1 MVAVFRKVQNGTHRD
16 QSLVL
21 TGSSVFSQAQHVE
34 HTSNNDWAELVS
46 KIMPTTPADS
56 TKQWN
61 VH

>member
-1 MVAVFRKVQNGTHRD
+1 MVAAFCKVQNGTHRD

-21 TGSSVFSQAQHVE
+21 TGSSVFSEAQPVE
-34 HTSNNDWAELVS
+34 HTSNNDGAELVS
-46 KIMPTTPADS
+46 EIMSTTSANS